1 MVDSRIVL
9 DSLPDPTWRRSRDRV
24 VEGADLTPT
33 AAMTSSGRFTVRD
46 STSPCRAAAA
56 TMRSTTLKFEE
67 PREAPEAV
75 GRAPVL
81 PTHLADTATA
91 EDQLLACAP
100 PEDFFLESI
109 VHCCMR

>member
-46 STSPCRAAAA
+46 STSPCRA
-56 TMRSTTLKFEE
+56 
-67 PREAPEAV
+67 
-75 GRAPVL
+75 GRDDEIDDPKIRGT
-81 PTHLADTATA
+81 P
-91 EDQLLACAP
+91 
-100 PEDFFLESI
+100 
-109 VHCCMR
+109 